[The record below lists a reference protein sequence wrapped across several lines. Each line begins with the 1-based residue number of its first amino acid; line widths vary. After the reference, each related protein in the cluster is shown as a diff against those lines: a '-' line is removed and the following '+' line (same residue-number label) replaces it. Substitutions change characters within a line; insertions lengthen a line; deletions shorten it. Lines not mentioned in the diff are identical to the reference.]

1 MNTLKS
7 IWSVLA
13 GFLTVVVLSTAT
25 DLIFEGLGVFPPIG
39 QGIFITWMLVLALSY
54 RIIYTVMGGYITAK
68 LAPQNPMKHVTV
80 LAVIGTIAGF
90 IGIFVGWNMS
100 EHWYPIALAVTAF
113 PCTWYGGKLREKNE
127 TANG

>member
-7 IWSVLA
+7 IWAVFA
-13 GFLTVVVLSTAT
+13 GFLTVVILSTAT

-39 QGIFITWMLVLALSY
+39 QGIFITWMLALALSY
-54 RIIYTVMGGYITAK
+54 RLIYTVMGGYITAK

-113 PCTWYGGKLREKNE
+113 PCTWYGGKLREKNK